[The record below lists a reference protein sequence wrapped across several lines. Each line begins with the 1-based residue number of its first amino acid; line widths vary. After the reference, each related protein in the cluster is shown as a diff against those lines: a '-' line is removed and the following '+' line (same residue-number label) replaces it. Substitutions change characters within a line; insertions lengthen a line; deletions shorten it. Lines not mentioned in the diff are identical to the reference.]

1 MSTASEDHSSEQP
14 QRTSHQPGPLAILAA
29 TALGGVIAARISKA
43 PLLFAAGAAAMAMLK
58 GKKTTSPRPPPATPK
73 SLPPP
78 APLAPEI
85 PVESQVEQWLSRQIT
100 REEQAPVIDFSA
112 AEIAPTEPEEDYQPE
127 SFLLDEFEEFPS
139 SSPPP
144 DNDVFAGLSEPASQ
158 AMPMPMPMP
167 IAAPAPEIMEIE
179 AEQEP
184 EAPPSQPSPFLQHA
198 LSAPASPSFAPPSFL
213 QQLPPAPASPSFLQ
227 QVPRPFFPP
236 QGLQQPP
243 PPLEPVQVPLQT
255 PPPPPPSLPIAADG
269 AWTLGVDPLPSLN
282 EAAPYVPPVGAM
294 FFSTPVQ
301 QEAPKS
307 TVEPQRSHM
316 FSTAPLQHE
325 EPGPPLFFS
334 SSVFQGA
341 ALPDEIQVAPPFVPA
356 APTPPPAA
364 SAPAPVWEPALFFEP
379 LPAAATAAV
388 AAAPEIPV
396 VLAAPGEASFDPPL
410 SAAPH
415 NPWQPEPDMFA
426 TAPSVPFQ
434 PQMAGTVVEAE
445 IILRPRA
452 PMQNSVTAKS
462 KLAPQNFAK
471 PFSEEDSTA
480 PPAENANDAHFPGP
494 LQSQHDPK
502 PKPTWRSWW
511 RGD

>member
-1 MSTASEDHSSEQP
+1 MSTASEDHSSDQP

-58 GKKTTSPRPPPATPK
+58 QKKTAAPPPPATPK

-78 APLAPEI
+78 APLTPEI
-85 PVESQVEQWLSRQIT
+85 PVESQVEQWLSRQII

-112 AEIAPTEPEEDYQPE
+112 AEIAPEEPEEAYQPE
-127 SFLLDEFEEFPS
+127 SFLLDELGEFPGS
-139 SSPPP
+139 PPPP
-144 DNDVFAGLSEPASQ
+144 DNDVFAGLSEPASWP
-158 AMPMPMPMP
+158 AP
-167 IAAPAPEIMEIE
+167 IAAPALEIVEAV

-184 EAPPSQPSPFLQHA
+184 EAQPPPSPFQQQVPPVA
-198 LSAPASPSFAPPSFL
+198 APASFL
-213 QQLPPAPASPSFLQ
+213 QQAPPPPLAPQLLLQ
-227 QVPRPFFPP
+227 T
-236 QGLQQPP
+236 P
-243 PPLEPVQVPLQT
+243 PPLEPAQVPLQT
-255 PPPPPPSLPIAADG
+255 PPPLEPPQVSLQTPPLSPPVAPDA

-282 EAAPYVPPVGAM
+282 ESAPYVPPVGAM
-294 FFSTPVQ
+294 FFSTPVP
-301 QEAPKS
+301 QEAPKN
-307 TVEPQRSHM
+307 TVEPPRSHM
-316 FSTAPLQHE
+316 FSTAPVQHE

-341 ALPDEIQVAPPFVPA
+341 ALPDEIQVAPPLEPVP
-356 APTPPPAA
+356 PMP
-364 SAPAPVWEPALFFEP
+364 SPAPFVAARAWEPAPFFEP
-379 LPAAATAAV
+379 QPATAA

-415 NPWQPEPDMFA
+415 NPWHPEPDVFA
-426 TAPSVPFQ
+426 TTPAVPFQ
-434 PQMAGTVVEAE
+434 PQTAGTVVEAE

-452 PMQNSVTAKS
+452 PMQNSVTAKP
-462 KLAPQNFAK
+462 KFAPQSFAK
-471 PFSEEDSTA
+471 PFSDEESAA
-480 PPAENANDAHFPGP
+480 PPAENANDAHFPVP

>member
-1 MSTASEDHSSEQP
+1 MSTASEDTSSEQP

-58 GKKTTSPRPPPATPK
+58 QKKTAVPLPPATPK

-85 PVESQVEQWLSRQIT
+85 PVESRVEQWLSRQII

-112 AEIAPTEPEEDYQPE
+112 AEITPEEPEEDYQPE
-127 SFLLDEFEEFPS
+127 SFLLDEMEGFPS
-139 SSPPP
+139 ASSPP

-158 AMPMPMPMP
+158 AMP
-167 IAAPAPEIMEIE
+167 IAAPAPEIMEVE

-184 EAPPSQPSPFLQHA
+184 EAPPPQPSPFLQQA
-198 LSAPASPSFAPPSFL
+198 LSAPSPPSFASPSFL

-227 QVPRPFFPP
+227 QVPPPFFPP

-243 PPLEPVQVPLQT
+243 PPLEPVQVPLQKT
-255 PPPPPPSLPIAADG
+255 PPPPPSLPVAADG
-269 AWTLGVDPLPSLN
+269 SWSLGVDPLPSLN

-294 FFSTPVQ
+294 FFSTPVP
-301 QEAPKS
+301 QEAPRS
-307 TVEPQRSHM
+307 TVEPLRSHM

-325 EPGPPLFFS
+325 EPGPPLFFT

-341 ALPDEIQVAPPFVPA
+341 ALPDEIQVTPPFVPES
-356 APTPPPAA
+356 PTPPPPPAA
-364 SAPAPVWEPALFFEP
+364 AFDAPVWEPALFFEP
-379 LPAAATAAV
+379 LPAA

-415 NPWQPEPDMFA
+415 NPWQPEPDVFPTTPA
-426 TAPSVPFQ
+426 VPFQ
-434 PQMAGTVVEAE
+434 PQAAGTVVEAE

-462 KLAPQNFAK
+462 KFAPQNFAK
-471 PFSEEDSTA
+471 PFSSEDSAA

-494 LQSQHDPK
+494 LQSQQDPK